1 MSKPILQKYI
11 ITSTHFITCFSTST
25 STIFAYFCTARLLPL
40 FPRRACGLE
49 SCFAEVLSNFS
60 RFLRARPT
68 IAQFFVAIFWVVFP
82 SFSFDSNVCTAPD
95 SNLAEF
101 RTFILQQILQIF
113 LILQNFA
120 YLFCNNK
127 LWINFKKIFFP
138 DFCRCLLNFR

>member
-82 SFSFDSNVCTAPD
+82 SFSFDSNFCTAPD

-101 RTFILQQILQIF
+101 RTFILQQKSCRF
-113 LILQNFA
+113 FFILQNFA
-120 YLFCNNK
+120 YLFCNKN
-127 LWINFKKIFFP
+127 LWINFFRIFA
-138 DFCRCLLNFR
+138 DVC